1 VHWPKVYPLRPGD
14 APFEDSSLVEA
25 SSRRGGEPFAR
36 TLEAAQERTRSL
48 LRLAA
53 ELSSAADE
61 RAVAT
66 ALLGS
71 VREILHARDGFVWL
85 LDGGQDAAR
94 GALLRLIAATRD
106 VAAGPLTFPLSAS
119 EPPCEVARSKRP
131 LLLADLAAMGAC
143 YPELRGSAAPTGACA
158 VLPLLAGARAIGA
171 ASFSFD
177 EGRGPDDADRELLTA
192 LMGQASLALDRCLLL
207 EAEGRARAE
216 TALQRARLDE
226 AIHAGEE
233 RLQHTLNAARV
244 GTWTIDLKTSKLVR
258 DPSYCALLALQ
269 SRIAESDFS
278 DVHPDDRAEVE
289 AAFKRTLRDAVPYEP
304 EMRLRRDDGFF
315 TWVRVHGRLLN
326 GPDGKPAVLAGV
338 IVDIDDAKNAC
349 LRAEQE
355 RSAAIERAHAADRRR
370 DEFLAMLGHE
380 LRNPLAPIVTAL
392 ALMERRAPT
401 EQQHERAVIRR
412 QVEHLTRLVDDLLD
426 VSRITRGKIQ
436 LNRQVVEIR
445 VVLARAVET
454 VSPLLEKRRHHLIFD
469 VAAEGLP
476 VDADA
481 MRLSQV
487 FQNLL
492 TNAAK
497 YSDSGS
503 EIRLTAATNGDE
515 VVVEVRDQ
523 GIGIAPDLLPRLFQ
537 QFVQG
542 ERAIDR
548 AEGGLGLGLTIVDSL
563 LELHGGSISAHS
575 DGLGHGSTFVVTLP
589 RAPEAGPPAAAP
601 LLPVPRAHTEPRRVL
616 IVDDNVDAAQMLE
629 ELVRDLGHEPRVV
642 HDALSALDLVGS
654 FRPAIALLD
663 LGLPVMD
670 GFELA
675 RKLRATFDPAALRLV
690 AVTGY
695 GQDSDRVKAKEAGF
709 DHHLVKPVDLSVL
722 IPLIDSD

>member
-1 VHWPKVYPLRPGD
+1 M
-14 APFEDSSLVEA
+14 
-25 SSRRGGEPFAR
+25 
-36 TLEAAQERTRSL
+36 AA
-48 LRLAA
+48 
-53 ELSSAADE
+53 
-61 RAVAT
+61 
-66 ALLGS
+66 ALLDS
-71 VREILHARDGFVWL
+71 VRDILQAREGFVWL
-85 LDGGQDAAR
+85 LEGGHDPA
-94 GALLRLIAATRD
+94 GDALLRLVAATRD
-106 VAAGPLTFPLSAS
+106 IGPEAPPLPLSAS
-119 EPPCEVARSKRP
+119 APPCEAARSQRP
-131 LLLADLAAMGAC
+131 LLFADLAAMRAC
-143 YPELRGSAAPTGACA
+143 YPELGGSGAPAGPCA

-177 EGRGPDDADRELLTA
+177 EGSAPDGVDHELLAA
-192 LMGQASLALDRCLLL
+192 LVAQASLALDRCLLL

-233 RLQHTLNAARV
+233 RLQHTLSAARV

-258 DPSYCALLALQ
+258 DPAYCTLLGLQ
-269 SRIAESDFS
+269 SRIVDNDFS

-289 AAFKRTLRDAVPYEP
+289 AAFLRTLRDAVPYEP
-304 EMRLRRDDGFF
+304 EMRLRREDGFF
-315 TWVRVHGRLLN
+315 TWVRLHGRLLS
-326 GPDGKPAVLAGV
+326 GPDGKPAVLTGV
-338 IVDIDDAKNAC
+338 IVDIDDSKNAC

-355 RSAAIERAHAADRRR
+355 RSAAVERAHAADRRR

-401 EQQHERAVIRR
+401 AQQHERAVIRR

-445 VVLARAVET
+445 GVLARAVET
-454 VSPLLEKRRHHLIFD
+454 VSPLLEKRRHHLTFD

-503 EIRLTAATNGDE
+503 EIRLSAAAHGDE
-515 VVVEVRDQ
+515 VVVEVKDR

-589 RAPEAGPPAAAP
+589 RALEASPLAAP
-601 LLPVPRAHTEPRRVL
+601 PLQAVPRTHSEPRRVL

-642 HDALSALDLVGS
+642 HDALSALDLAGS
-654 FRPAIALLD
+654 FKPAIALLD

-675 RKLRATFDPAALRLV
+675 RKLRATFDPAVLRLI

-695 GQDSDRVKAKEAGF
+695 GQDSDRAKAKEAGF
-709 DHHLVKPVDLSVL
+709 DHHLVKPVDLTVL
-722 IPLIDSD
+722 IPLIDAN